1 MQSQENK
8 KSRVIEATPCGVLWG
23 VWMSKEE
30 GGGLLL
36 ENKKGEKGKKKK
48 VVTLELLLECKVKPK
63 NKRRFKDNADESKR
77 RKE

>member
-8 KSRVIEATPCGVLWG
+8 KSRVIEATPCGVL
-23 VWMSKEE
+23 WMSKEE

-48 VVTLELLLECKVKPK
+48 VVTFELLECKVKPK
-63 NKRRFKDNADESKR
+63 NKRGFKDNADESKR

>member
-1 MQSQENK
+1 
-8 KSRVIEATPCGVLWG
+8 
-23 VWMSKEE
+23 MSKEE